1 MQETTEPR
9 VIPISRKEFK
19 ELLDRL
25 RTLEERLTER
35 MELEQKHRE
44 LLEQLRG
51 TEQQL
56 AQRVLEVERLKNEL
70 VQQKRVWEKELEG
83 QRRLL
88 EEKMALVRQESSEKL
103 IMAQQ
108 YYDKQLQLN
117 QENYHERSGREKDR
131 FRQKLVDYQR
141 QEGLWARL
149 MRMITWS

>member
-1 MQETTEPR
+1 MQEPTER
-9 VIPISRKEFK
+9 RIIPISRKEFK
-19 ELLDRL
+19 ELIDRL
-25 RTLEERLTER
+25 GTLEVRLADR
-35 MELEQKHRE
+35 MELEHKYRE
-44 LLEQLRG
+44 ILEELRG

-56 AQRVLEVERLKNEL
+56 VQRVLEVERLRNEL

-88 EEKMALVRQESSEKL
+88 EENVALIKQESVEKL

-108 YYDKQLQLN
+108 YYDKQLQLH
-117 QENYHERSGREKDR
+117 QESHNERSGREKDR

-141 QEGLWARL
+141 QESFWSRL